1 MKYLTLLKNCVRKNS
16 LFMES
21 VKTGAISP
29 MQLHVKTRKV
39 NKELAFSDA
48 PYSMTGTSLTL

>member
-1 MKYLTLLKNCVRKNS
+1 
-16 LFMES
+16 MES
-21 VKTGAISP
+21 MKTGAISP